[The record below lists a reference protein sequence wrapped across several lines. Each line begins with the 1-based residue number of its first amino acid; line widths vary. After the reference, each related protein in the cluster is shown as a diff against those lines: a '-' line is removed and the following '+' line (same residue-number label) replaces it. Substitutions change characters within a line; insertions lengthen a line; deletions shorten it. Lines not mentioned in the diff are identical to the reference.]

1 MKLIIHDL
9 RNEEFQRLFPKGVKD
24 AKVISNDG
32 TIKNCIGCFGCWI
45 KTPGAC
51 VIRDNYGDIGK
62 SFSKCE
68 EITIISR
75 CCYGGYSPFVK
86 NVLDRAI
93 SYVHPDLVMRNRE
106 MHHKRRYD
114 NKFIMNIWFY
124 GEDITEKEQETA
136 RKLIKGNEVNYDS
149 QISNVSFV
157 RSIDEMEGKV
167 L

>member
-9 RNEEFQRLFPKGVKD
+9 SNEEFKKLFPKELKD
-24 AKVISNDG
+24 TKVISNDG

-45 KTPGAC
+45 KTPGVC
-51 VIRDNYGDIGK
+51 VIRDNYGDMGEIL
-62 SFSKCE
+62 SKCE

-86 NVLDRAI
+86 NVLDRGI
-93 SYVHPDLVMRNRE
+93 SYVHPDLVMRNGE

-124 GEDITEKEQETA
+124 GDDITEKEQETA

-149 QISNVSFV
+149 KVSNIFFV
-157 RSIDEMEGKV
+157 NSINEMEGQI